1 MIRAYIT
8 VGIPGSGK
16 STIAKRII
24 QEDEFNT
31 IVELNLDDIRE
42 ELSGDASDQSV
53 TLDAVKLRNER
64 LHHILDNLGDVFI
77 SDTNCHADHLW
88 DLMSIIRRKGIEY
101 HHILLIDMDVPVDEC
116 LRRNDIRE
124 RKVPS
129 DVIYRMSQKQ
139 RGLASYTAKL
149 WGTKYCKASQ
159 L

>member
-16 STIAKRII
+16 STIAKKVKA
-24 QEDEFNT
+24 EDEFNN

-42 ELSGDASDQSV
+42 ELSGDPSDQSV
-53 TLDAVKLRNER
+53 TMDAVKLRNER
-64 LHHILDNLGDVFI
+64 LHHIVSSGGDVVI

-88 DLMSIIRRKGIEY
+88 ELISSLRRLGVQY
-101 HHILLIDMDVPVDEC
+101 HHIMLIDMDVPLDEC

-124 RKVPS
+124 RKVPV
-129 DVIYRMSQKQ
+129 DVIYRMSEKQ
-139 RGLASYTAKL
+139 NGLASYTAKL
-149 WGTKYCKASQ
+149 WGTLYTKASQ